1 MSIIYAF
8 LVTLMLVINMKRKKS
23 IIVISVILAV
33 LIGVGVYIY
42 YNNSKINNQNEYEAE
57 KTSSEKNGN
66 NSENT
71 QSQDSNNTSQD
82 NQTANPD
89 GSTQNTQSENPHV
102 EINPQVVEQPP
113 QPVEEQI
120 AIFSTKIYSTD
131 SARQNNIN
139 ITCNTLNGTVVKNG
153 TSFSF
158 CNTVGQ
164 ATTSKGY
171 QKADIFDKNGNKKK
185 GLGGGNCQIS
195 TTLYNAVLAVPSLV
209 VTERHQHS
217 NYVPYIQK
225 GKDAAVAYGSY
236 DFKFTNSSGNDIKI
250 MASSDGKNV
259 TVSLIA
265 LK

>member
-1 MSIIYAF
+1 MIIVNKKFIVVLLAF
-8 LVTLMLVINMKRKKS
+8 LV
-23 IIVISVILAV
+23 ISALAFF
-33 LIGVGVYIY
+33 IWKYTS
-42 YNNSKINNQNEYEAE
+42 NNSDTNYEAS
-57 KTSSEKNGN
+57 KTSVNNTEQNNNTDNKDGNSSAEN
-66 NSENT
+66 NSTQPQTQNQVAETPGTGANAPSTNPAPNT
-71 QSQDSNNTSQD
+71 QIQEEIL
-82 NQTANPD
+82 
-89 GSTQNTQSENPHV
+89 ST
-102 EINPQVVEQPP
+102 
-113 QPVEEQI
+113 
-120 AIFSTKIYSTD
+120 FSTKIYSTD
-131 SARQNNIN
+131 ASRQNNIS
-139 ITCNTLNGTVVKNG
+139 ITCSVLNGTTVKNG
-153 TSFSF
+153 ETFSF
-158 CNTVGQ
+158 CNTVGPSST
-164 ATTSKGY
+164 AKGY

>member
-1 MSIIYAF
+1 MVILILVIIVNKKFIVVLLAF
-8 LVTLMLVINMKRKKS
+8 LVIGA
-23 IIVISVILAV
+23 LAFF
-33 LIGVGVYIY
+33 IWKYTS
-42 YNNSKINNQNEYEAE
+42 NNSDTNYEAS
-57 KTSSEKNGN
+57 KTSVNNTEQNNNTDNKDENSTAEN
-66 NSENT
+66 NST
-71 QSQDSNNTSQD
+71 QPQTQ
-82 NQTANPD
+82 NQTQENSGSGTNTPSTNPAPTTQIQEEIL
-89 GSTQNTQSENPHV
+89 ST
-102 EINPQVVEQPP
+102 
-113 QPVEEQI
+113 
-120 AIFSTKIYSTD
+120 FSTKIYSTD
-131 SARQNNIN
+131 ASRQNNIS
-139 ITCNTLNGTVVKNG
+139 ITCSVLNGTTVKNG
-153 TSFSF
+153 ETFSF
-158 CNTVGQ
+158 CNTVGPSST
-164 ATTSKGY
+164 AKGY